1 LIAFYSIPLQV
12 LKDILSKL
20 NKSTNKKNRG
30 KVLKQL
36 MKKIGK
42 KETEVLLQNMANTT
56 GDAKANILAD
66 FNDLLSETSIRNGFI
81 KRPKK
86 EK

>member
-1 LIAFYSIPLQV
+1 M
-12 LKDILSKL
+12 SKL